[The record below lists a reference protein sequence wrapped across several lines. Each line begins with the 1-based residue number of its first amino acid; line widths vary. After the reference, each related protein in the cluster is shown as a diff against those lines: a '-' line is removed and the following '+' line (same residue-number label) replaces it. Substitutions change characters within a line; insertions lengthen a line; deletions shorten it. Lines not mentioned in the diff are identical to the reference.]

1 MNAPAALAGDA
12 ALLASGKGHRDENF
26 PVASFL
32 LAAHHRVPVMAFYAF
47 ARAADD
53 VADNAAASAEHR
65 LALLAAMRAT
75 LTGESDASPDARAL
89 RDVLAAHHLSAQH
102 ALDLLTAFERD
113 CTQHRYATW
122 DDLLD
127 YCRYSA
133 APVGRYVLDVHGEDR
148 ALWDANDALCAA
160 LQIIN
165 HLQDCAK
172 DYRAINRVYL
182 PAQMLAAAGAR
193 EAELG
198 AAQASPALRAAIVDG
213 AVRTQALL
221 RRSAGF
227 SAAIRNRRLAVEV
240 AVIQRLAES
249 LTRRLIARD
258 PLSQRVHHRKAEM
271 AGIAAWAALR
281 RLAA

>member
-1 MNAPAALAGDA
+1 MNAPAMLAGEA
-12 ALLASGKGHRDENF
+12 AALASGKGHRDENF

-32 LAAHHRVPVMAFYAF
+32 LAPHHRAPVMAFYAF

-53 VADNAAASAEHR
+53 VADNAAASAEAK
-65 LALLAAMRAT
+65 LALLGAMRAT
-75 LTGESDASPDARAL
+75 LTGDSDESDEARAL
-89 RDVLAAHHLSAQH
+89 RGVLATHTLSAQH

-113 CTQHRYATW
+113 CAVSRYQSW
-122 DDLLD
+122 DELLD

-133 APVGRYVLDVHGEDR
+133 APVGRYVLDVHGEDA
-148 ALWDANDALCAA
+148 ALWGANDALCAA

-172 DYRAINRVYL
+172 DYRAIDRVYL
-182 PAQMLAAAGAR
+182 PAELLGAAGAR
-193 EAELG
+193 IEELG
-198 AAQASPALRAAIVDG
+198 AAQSSPALRAAIVDG

-221 RRSAGF
+221 RQSAGF
-227 SAAIRNRRLAVEV
+227 SSGIRNRRLAVEV

-249 LTRRLIARD
+249 LARRLIARD

-271 AGIAAWAALR
+271 AGLAAWAALK